1 MQDFTVIRSRAFPK
15 GFAGTTFL
23 PLQDEN
29 VMLFSSNF
37 AASIV
42 SLVGPTPLSD
52 RYDQYLSR
60 LTTCKDAR

>member
-1 MQDFTVIRSRAFPK
+1 MQDFTAIRSRAFPK
-15 GFAGTTFL
+15 GCAGTTFF

-37 AASIV
+37 AQIV
-42 SLVGPTPLSD
+42 FLVGPTSLSD